1 MANLTLDQAEKWIAK
16 ACAKAS
22 QLGVKVSVV
31 VVDSGGNPV
40 ALARMDGA
48 GILSPDIARGKA
60 YTAIAFKG
68 HSKEMAERM
77 KDRPAAGLGLTQAS
91 GNRVV
96 LLPGGGSRQEG
107 RRDHRCRRGE
117 RRHLRPGPP
126 VRFRGSLDLGL
137 TERSRKHFRAS

>member
-96 LLPGGGSRQEG
+96 LLPGGVLAKKGDETIGAVGVSGATSHQ
-107 RRDHRCRRGE
+107 DHEC
-117 RRHLRPGPP
+117 
-126 VRFRGSLDLGL
+126 GL
-137 TERSRKHFRAS
+137 EAVST